1 MNETKLLKGR
11 IYGRFSSSPQEKGSS
26 RERQIQET
34 NRWAKINSIEIIGK
48 PFFDEA
54 VSGKDGANLSK
65 ELGSVIN
72 ESNSGEYILCEEID
86 RLGRQNPIEVC
97 TLIYKIVQKGI
108 NIVTTK
114 TNQIINAETIKDIAT
129 LLPLFTGA
137 TVGYVENTRKIKR
150 LKDTNII
157 FVEKALKGEQSP
169 TLIKYLPKCFKW
181 DDSLKQLVVIEEK
194 AKIYRDIFKLYNEG
208 TGITSIC
215 YILNQSNTPTFN
227 KKRKDSQSIVKPWME
242 STIKKVLRNQS
253 LCGKLIINE
262 RIITC
267 FPKIISQ
274 NVFDL
279 TQYLIEKNK
288 GRHGNNSGRTNNL
301 FRNIGKC
308 IYCNGTINVN
318 ISPQS
323 KGRKVPLYAY
333 RCKNARLKLCTQ
345 PHKQLNAKLVEPL
358 FFDLYFNGNPESFF
372 SDDENKLEKEKDII
386 IQKIS
391 KSQEAIEILID
402 LAENGNKKVKERLSK
417 KEKEIQDLEIEIN
430 LINEKILNKPQSL
443 SIFNQLSDEIDVF
456 DIKNENV
463 NISIDDRIKIKD
475 FINNY
480 HQRILDKLSN
490 EELRKNISYTM
501 QSLFTSV
508 IFDCV
513 NKTIQGIKK
522 NGEPLALI
530 NISNKNY
537 MFQKIKPKKQK

>member
-34 NRWAKINSIEIIGK
+34 NRWAKINSIEIIGQ

-65 ELGSVIN
+65 ELGRVIN

-97 TLIYKIVQKGI
+97 TLIYQIVQKGI
-108 NIVTTK
+108 NIVATK

-137 TVGYVENTRKIKR
+137 TVGYVENTRKIRR

-157 FVEKALKGEQSP
+157 FVKKALNGQQSP

-181 DDSLKQLVVIEEK
+181 DDSLKKLVVIEEK
-194 AKIYRDIFKLYNEG
+194 AKIYQDIFKLYNEG
-208 TGITSIC
+208 NGVTSIC
-215 YILNQSNTPTFN
+215 YILNKSKTPTFN
-227 KKRKDSQSIVKPWME
+227 KKRKNSQSIVKPWME
-242 STIKKVLRNQS
+242 STIKKMLRNQS

-262 RIITC
+262 QIITC
-267 FPKIISQ
+267 FPQIISQ

>member
-65 ELGSVIN
+65 ELGRVIN

>member
-1 MNETKLLKGR
+1 MNEIKPLKGR

-34 NRWAKINSIEIIGK
+34 NRWAKVNSIEIIGQ

-65 ELGSVIN
+65 ELGRVIN

-97 TLIYKIVQKGI
+97 TLIYQIVQKGI
-108 NIVTTK
+108 NIVATK

-137 TVGYVENTRKIKR
+137 TVGYVENTRKIRR

-157 FVEKALKGEQSP
+157 FVKKALNGQQSP

-181 DDSLKQLVVIEEK
+181 DDSLKKLFVIEEK

-208 TGITSIC
+208 NGATSIC
-215 YILNQSNTPTFN
+215 YILNKSKTPTFN
-227 KKRKDSQSIVKPWME
+227 KKSKNSKSLVKPWME
-242 STIKKVLRNQS
+242 STIKKILRNQS
-253 LCGKLIINE
+253 LCGKLVINE
-262 RIITC
+262 QIITC
-267 FPKIISQ
+267 FPQIISQ

>member
-34 NRWAKINSIEIIGK
+34 NRWAKINSIEIIGQ

-65 ELGSVIN
+65 ELGRVIN

-114 TNQIINAETIKDIAT
+114 TNQIINTETIKEIAT

-157 FVEKALKGEQSP
+157 FVEKALKGQQSP

-227 KKRKDSQSIVKPWME
+227 KKRKNSQSIVKPWME

-262 RIITC
+262 QIITC
-267 FPKIISQ
+267 FPQIITQ

-323 KGRKVPLYAY
+323 KGREVPLYAY

-391 KSQEAIEILID
+391 KNQEAIEILID
-402 LAENGNKKVKERLSK
+402 LAENGNKKVKFVQQVARVKKCLKKLKKSK
-417 KEKEIQDLEIEIN
+417 N
-430 LINEKILNKPQSL
+430 KIFM
-443 SIFNQLSDEIDVF
+443 I
-456 DIKNENV
+456 
-463 NISIDDRIKIKD
+463 
-475 FINNY
+475 
-480 HQRILDKLSN
+480 
-490 EELRKNISYTM
+490 
-501 QSLFTSV
+501 
-508 IFDCV
+508 
-513 NKTIQGIKK
+513 
-522 NGEPLALI
+522 
-530 NISNKNY
+530 
-537 MFQKIKPKKQK
+537 

>member
-1 MNETKLLKGR
+1 
-11 IYGRFSSSPQEKGSS
+11 
-26 RERQIQET
+26 
-34 NRWAKINSIEIIGK
+34 
-48 PFFDEA
+48 
-54 VSGKDGANLSK
+54 
-65 ELGSVIN
+65 
-72 ESNSGEYILCEEID
+72 
-86 RLGRQNPIEVC
+86 
-97 TLIYKIVQKGI
+97 
-108 NIVTTK
+108 
-114 TNQIINAETIKDIAT
+114 
-129 LLPLFTGA
+129 
-137 TVGYVENTRKIKR
+137 
-150 LKDTNII
+150 
-157 FVEKALKGEQSP
+157 
-169 TLIKYLPKCFKW
+169 
-181 DDSLKQLVVIEEK
+181 
-194 AKIYRDIFKLYNEG
+194 
-208 TGITSIC
+208 
-215 YILNQSNTPTFN
+215 
-227 KKRKDSQSIVKPWME
+227 ME

-262 RIITC
+262 QIITC
-267 FPKIISQ
+267 FPQIITQ

-391 KSQEAIEILID
+391 KNQEAIEILID

-430 LINEKILNKPQSL
+430 LINEQILNKPQSL

-513 NKTIQGIKK
+513 NKTIQAIKK

-530 NISNKNY
+530 NISKKNY